1 MKKTIIAAAVAAA
14 VAAPA
19 AFADV
24 SVSGQINQ
32 EFYKVEDGDLAS
44 DRNADIVFKAS
55 EDLGNGMKAFVTI
68 NQMFDTDD
76 SRNSVTTNGLA
87 FLGLS
92 GDFGTISMGLQEMLI
107 ESHAAAMAAN
117 DASDFLTNEVD
128 TAIGTAAESTFT
140 YISPSFSGV
149 SVGLGAQGDTS
160 GANEDLDD
168 TEFMIQYSNGPLL
181 VRYAHATDHSAS
193 QDDRV
198 LGVQYTMGDLTVGV
212 VNQNS
217 DAANG
222 DETWYGAKYVMGA
235 NTLAAS
241 VTRSDDGANDDRI
254 ISASHAMSKNVSVYV
269 AHEADGTANSDTT
282 LAGFKVAF

>member
-76 SRNSVTTNGLA
+76 SQNSVASDGLA

-92 GDFGTISMGLQEMLI
+92 GDFGTISMGKQEMLI

-117 DASDFLTNEVD
+117 DASDYISNEVD
-128 TAIGTAAESTFT
+128 TAIGAAGESTIT
-140 YISPSFSGV
+140 YLSPSFNGV
-149 SVGLGAQGDTS
+149 TVGLGAQGDS
-160 GANEDLDD
+160 GTADDLDD
-168 TEFMIQYSNGPLL
+168 TEIMIQYSNGPLL
-181 VRYAHATDHSAS
+181 VRVAQATDHSAS
-193 QDDRV
+193 QDDTI

-222 DETWYGAKYVMGA
+222 DEMWIGAKYTMGA
-235 NTLAAS
+235 NTLAVS
-241 VTRSDDGANDDRI
+241 SNSSDDSANDDKV
-254 ISASHAMSKNVSVYV
+254 ISLSHAMSKNVSVYV
-269 AHEADGTANSDTT
+269 AHESDGTANSDVT
-282 LAGFKVAF
+282 LAGMKVAF

>member
-1 MKKTIIAAAVAAA
+1 MKKTIIASAIAAV

-32 EFYKVEDGDLAS
+32 EWYQVEDGDLAS

-55 EDLGNGMKAFVTI
+55 EDLGNGMKAFATI

-76 SRNSVTTNGLA
+76 SGNSVTTNGLA

-117 DASDFLTNEVD
+117 DASDYLSNEVD
-128 TAIGTAAESTFT
+128 TAIGAGAEHTVT
-140 YISPSFSGV
+140 YLSPSFNGIT
-149 SVGLGAQGDTS
+149 VGLGAQGDS
-160 GANEDLDD
+160 GASDDLDD
-168 TEFMIQYSNGPLL
+168 TEIMVQYSNGPLL
-181 VRYAHATDHSAS
+181 VRLAQATDHSAS
-193 QDDRV
+193 QDDTIM
-198 LGVQYTMGDLTVGV
+198 GVQYTMGDLTVGV

-217 DAANG
+217 DAASG
-222 DETWYGAKYVMGA
+222 DEMWMGAKYVMGA
-235 NTLAAS
+235 NTFAISANS
-241 VTRSDDGANDDRI
+241 SDDSANDDRI
-254 ISASHAMSKNVSVYV
+254 ISVSHAMSKNVSVYF
-269 AHEADGTANSDTT
+269 AHESDGAANADTT
-282 LAGFKVAF
+282 LAGMKVAF